1 MAFAMRSTTMTKDS
15 LPIFQLIDEIPEAMG
30 YL

>member
-1 MAFAMRSTTMTKDS
+1 MVFAMRSTTMTKDS
-15 LPIFQLIDEIPEAMG
+15 LPIFQLIDEVPEAMG